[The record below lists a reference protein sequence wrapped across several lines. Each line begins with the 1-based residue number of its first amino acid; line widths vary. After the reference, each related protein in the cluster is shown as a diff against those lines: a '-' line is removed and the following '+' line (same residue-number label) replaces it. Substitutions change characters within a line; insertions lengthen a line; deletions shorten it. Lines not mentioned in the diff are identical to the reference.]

1 MRAAAGGGA
10 LSEQRDWKN
19 GDDESDAEQC
29 EAVGVAHER
38 GLGADRLADG
48 DDGAVRVPVGWALG

>member
-1 MRAAAGGGA
+1 VRAAAGGGA
-10 LSEQRDWKN
+10 LSEEHDRKN
-19 GDDESDAEQC
+19 GDDENNAEQC

-48 DDGAVRVPVGWALG
+48 DNRLCAWQ